1 MDEAVKLARRVL
13 SQQRAHPGALSIL
26 GDDALARGDN
36 AAAIRHFTQAVKIDP
51 GAKVLFNNLGVAQ
64 SRIAL
69 FSAARDNFDNA
80 LALDPGYAEARQN
93 LAAVLLRLGEWQR
106 GFQEYEGR
114 WGVEPATRFWRPFAA
129 RERLWAMGDAVPPR
143 LRLWGEQGIGD
154 EILHLGGLPAL
165 LRTGTEV
172 VVECDPRLVAP
183 LARAMPNL
191 VVCPR
196 ADPPD
201 ARLID
206 EDCPHLP
213 VAGLPGR
220 LWALGLGTDRPLR
233 YLAPDPHRVA
243 DFRRQLQ
250 ALGSGPYVGL
260 SWRSKHATL
269 GPVKSLP
276 LDQWGEVLRH
286 KGVTFVNLQYGDT
299 DADIATA
306 HARHGATL
314 HSLPG
319 LDRFN
324 DMDGML
330 ALVDALDLTLS
341 TSNITAHLA
350 GALGKECWLLLHH
363 VPFWYWGWTAAA
375 APFYPS
381 ITPFRQ
387 GAGGAWRGV
396 MQAVGRRFATFAAP
410 AAG

>member
-36 AAAIRHFTQAVKIDP
+36 AAAIRHFAQAVKIDP
-51 GAKVLFNNLGVAQ
+51 VAKVLLNNLGVAQ
-64 SRIAL
+64 SRIAQ
-69 FSAARDNFDNA
+69 FDSARDNFHKA

-93 LAAVLLRLGEWQR
+93 LAAVLLRLGEWER
-106 GFQEYEGR
+106 GFREYEGR
-114 WGVEPATRFWRPFAA
+114 WGVEQATRFWRPFAA
-129 RERLWAMGDAVPPR
+129 RDNMWAMGDPAPSR

-154 EILHLGGLPAL
+154 EILHLGGIPAL
-165 LRTGTEV
+165 LRMGGAV

-191 VVCPR
+191 AVCPR
-196 ADPPD
+196 IDPPD
-201 ARLID
+201 ARLIG

-213 VAGLPGR
+213 MASLPGR
-220 LWALGLGTDRPLR
+220 LWALGVGADRPIR
-233 YLAPDPHRVA
+233 YLEPDPQRVA
-243 DFRRQLQ
+243 EFRRQLQ
-250 ALGSGPYVGL
+250 ALGPGPYVGL

-276 LDQWGEVLRH
+276 LDQWGEVLRRRD
-286 KGVTFVNLQYGDT
+286 VTFVNLQYGDT
-299 DADIATA
+299 DADVAA
-306 HARHGATL
+306 ARMRHGAVI

-324 DMDGML
+324 DMGGML

-363 VPFWYWGWTAAA
+363 VPFWYWGWTGAA

-381 ITPFRQ
+381 VTTFRQ
-387 GAGGAWRGV
+387 GAGGVWRGV
-396 MQAVGRRFATFAAP
+396 MQAVGRRFADFIAMRRD
-410 AAG
+410 

>member
-114 WGVEPATRFWRPFAA
+114 WGVEQATRFWRPFAA

-165 LRTGTEV
+165 LRTGAEV
-172 VVECDPRLVAP
+172 VVECDPRLAAP

-276 LDQWGEVLRH
+276 LDQWGEVLRR

-306 HARHGATL
+306 HARHGATI

-363 VPFWYWGWTAAA
+363 VPFWYWGWTGAA

-396 MQAVGRRFATFAAP
+396 MQAVGRRFAMFAAP